1 MEHLNLVLQQPPTL
15 HQLVEQLTA
24 KNTLTNKERLMHQLK
39 DSPQKRYEDFVS
51 NYPNIYNRIPLY
63 MIASYLGIS
72 RKTLTRDR
80 GGK

>member
-1 MEHLNLVLQQPPTL
+1 
-15 HQLVEQLTA
+15 
-24 KNTLTNKERLMHQLK
+24 MHQLK
-39 DSPQKRYEDFVS
+39 NSPQKRYEDFVS

-72 RKTLTRDR
+72 RKTLTRVR